1 VSARVARL
9 FPTAGA
15 LGGSPHCLTAD
26 IDSGSVGESDA
37 RLTSPVSLALCRL
50 YVTRSVSVG
59 KSAEWRA
66 LARYQL
72 FRRHRVDMR
81 VDMRGQEATRSSW
94 RRLRVDMRV
103 DMRGQAATRS
113 SWRRLRVDMRGQEAQ
128 PFNQLENIAVVL
140 SILGIIFAT
149 KRREVHLGSLGNC
162 LSMF

>member
-1 VSARVARL
+1 MCELMSARVARL

-37 RLTSPVSLALCRL
+37 RLASPVSLALCRL
-50 YVTRSVSVG
+50 YVTLSVSVG

-66 LARYQL
+66 LALYRL
-72 FRRHRVDMR
+72 FRRH
-81 VDMRGQEATRSSW
+81 
-94 RRLRVDMRV
+94 RVDMRV

-113 SWRRLRVDMRGQEAQ
+113 SWRRLRVDMRVDMRGQEAQ
-128 PFNQLENIAVVL
+128 PFNQLENIAGVL
-140 SILGIIFAT
+140 SILGIILAT